1 MLLRFGFFNTTATEE
16 IFAFIAAG
24 KLILRRPT
32 LVLSRK
38 MIIGLTMAT
47 LMSTTA
53 LSQESTTDGNSSTV
67 TYNENYFVEFK
78 PITLHDMLRS
88 VPGTAALLSQADQ
101 ELGGRRV
108 RGFGSSGDQIL
119 VNGNRI
125 AGKANS
131 LGLQLKRIQ
140 ATSVS
145 HIELIRGTKA
155 GLDVQ
160 SEGLIVNVILRE
172 NASKSNTAWT
182 VGGEYV
188 DGGTVNPLVKVTH
201 TGEVDRLKYSLGIDA
216 ALIQKRRNFDDSF
229 FFANGTQFQ
238 RNNLLN
244 VDDREKAFVNSSI
257 EYNAENGDVLRLNG
271 QLEFDRNDLIETDN
285 RSHLL
290 ANTETIGGVPTN
302 FASGDTF
309 QRVRTQTHRPF
320 HWEFGG
326 DYQHRF
332 EEAGLLKTLFVI
344 NHGKHDFDNI
354 FLGALNSAALTNTSG
369 NLAKRTHGEK
379 ILRSSL
385 TNTFAKAHT
394 VEVGGE
400 VAINDVGVGN
410 TRKSVD
416 LNGDLQLVTASET
429 DTAVQEVRFEAFASH
444 NWAIASNISLQ
455 SSLNAEWSE
464 ITQTDALNAGVPEFS
479 RNFFYLKPRM
489 NLRYDVDKQNQ
500 LRVTVERKIS
510 QLDFGAFGQSFD
522 AEDNEVDGG
531 NGELLPED
539 SWEFSAAYENRFA
552 DDQGSIS
559 IKGFYNTIR
568 DHIARIGVYTG
579 TLPAPNNINQ
589 IATISVPGNIGNAKE
604 YGVEVNGNLR
614 LKMLDLPNAII
625 SGKYILRETDATDPF
640 LLVQRPII
648 YKQKHEW
655 LITFQHDLVE
665 QGTSYGFNITNK
677 GSSGP
682 SGGSVGFRTDVREQ
696 WERTIEPKASAYI
709 EQTIYGNMKLRFD
722 AENILKAKTGWD
734 ITRYTGNITLGAISL
749 NEIRKASQQRIFRLS
764 LQGSF

>member
-1 MLLRFGFFNTTATEE
+1 
-16 IFAFIAAG
+16 
-24 KLILRRPT
+24 
-32 LVLSRK
+32 
-38 MIIGLTMAT
+38 
-47 LMSTTA
+47 MSTTA
-53 LSQESTTDGNSSTV
+53 LAQESTTDGNSSTV
-67 TYNENYFVEFK
+67 TYKEDYFTEFN

-119 VNGNRI
+119 INGKRI

-140 ATSVS
+140 ATTVS

-201 TGEVDRLKYSLGIDA
+201 TGEVDRLKYSIGIDA
-216 ALIQKRRNFDDSF
+216 ALTERRRNFDDSF
-229 FFANGTQFQ
+229 FFAGGAQFQ
-238 RNNLLN
+238 DNKLLN
-244 VDDREKAFVNSSI
+244 VDDRQKAFVNGGI
-257 EYNAENGDVLRLNG
+257 EYSAENGDVLRLNG
-271 QLEFDRNDLIETDN
+271 QLEFDQNNILETDN
-285 RSHLL
+285 RSQLL
-290 ANTETIGGVPTN
+290 ANTETIGGVDID
-302 FASGDTF
+302 FLAGDDY
-309 QRVRTQTHRPF
+309 QRTRYRTHRPF

-332 EEAGLLKTLFVI
+332 ENVGLSKTLFVI
-344 NHGKHDFDNI
+344 NHGKHDWVDI
-354 FLGALNSAALTNTSG
+354 FQGSLNGAALANTSG
-369 NLAKRTHGEK
+369 NISRRTHGEK

-385 TNTFAKAHT
+385 TNTLAKVHT
-394 VEVGGE
+394 IEFGGE
-400 VAINDVGVGN
+400 VAINDLGVSN
-410 TRKSVD
+410 TKETVD
-416 LNGDLQLVTASET
+416 INGDLQINAASAEAI
-429 DTAVQEVRFEAFASH
+429 AVQEVRFEAFASH
-444 NWAIASNISLQ
+444 NWAIATNISLQ

-464 ITQTDALNAGVPEFS
+464 ITQTDEINANVPEFS

-500 LRVTVERKIS
+500 IRVTVERKIS
-510 QLDFGAFGQSFD
+510 QLDFGAFGSSFD

-568 DHIARIGVYTG
+568 DHIARIGVFTG
-579 TLPAPNNINQ
+579 TPPAPNNINQ
-589 IATISVPGNIGNAKE
+589 VVIKSVPGNIGNAKE
-604 YGVEVNGNLR
+604 YGVEINGNWR
-614 LKMLDLPNAII
+614 LKALNLPNAII
-625 SGKYILRETDATDPF
+625 SAKYILRETETTDPF
-640 LLVQRPII
+640 LIIQRPIQ

-665 QGTSYGFNITNK
+665 QGTSYGFNVNNK
-677 GSSGP
+677 GATGP
-682 SGGSVGFRTDVREQ
+682 SGGSVGFRTDAIEQ
-696 WERTIEPKASAYI
+696 WERTIDPKASAYV
-709 EQTIYGNMKLRFD
+709 EQTIFGNMKLRFD

-734 ITRYTGNITLGAISL
+734 ITRYTGNISLGVINQ
-749 NEIRKASQQRIFRLS
+749 NEIRKASQARIFRLS

>member
-1 MLLRFGFFNTTATEE
+1 M
-16 IFAFIAAG
+16 
-24 KLILRRPT
+24 
-32 LVLSRK
+32 VLSK
-38 MIIGLTMAT
+38 KSVLGLTLAT

-53 LSQESTTDGNSSTV
+53 LAQESTTDGNSSTV

-88 VPGTAALLSQADQ
+88 VPGTAALLAQADE
-101 ELGGRRV
+101 ELTGRRV

-119 VNGNRI
+119 IDGKRI
-125 AGKANS
+125 AGKTNS

-201 TGEVDRLKYSLGIDA
+201 TGEINRIKYSIGVDA
-216 ALIQKRRNFDDSF
+216 ALTERRRNFDDNF
-229 FFANGTQFQ
+229 FFAGGAQFQ
-238 RNNLLN
+238 DNILLN
-244 VDDREKAFVNSSI
+244 VDDREKAFVNGGI

-271 QLEFDRNDLIETDN
+271 QLEFDGNDLMETDN
-285 RSHLL
+285 RNHLL
-290 ANTETIGGVPTN
+290 ANTETIGGVDID
-302 FASGDTF
+302 FANGDTF

-332 EEAGLLKTLFVI
+332 ENAGLLKTLFVI

-354 FLGALNSAALTNTSG
+354 FEGALNGAALANTSG

-385 TNTFAKAHT
+385 TTTFAKAHT
-394 VEVGGE
+394 VEIGGE

-416 LNGDLQLVTASET
+416 LNGDLQLVSASIS
-429 DTAVQEVRFEAFASH
+429 DTAVQEIRYEAFASH
-444 NWAIASNISLQ
+444 NWAIANNISLQ
-455 SSLNAEWSE
+455 SSLNAEWSK
-464 ITQTDALNAGVPEFS
+464 ITQTDELDTSVPEFS
-479 RNFFYLKPRM
+479 RNFFYIKPRM
-489 NLRYDVDKQNQ
+489 NLRYDLDKQNQ
-500 LRVTVERKIS
+500 IRVTAERKIS

-522 AEDNEVDGG
+522 AEDDEVDSG

-559 IKGFYNTIR
+559 VKGFYNTIR
-568 DHIARIGVYTG
+568 DHIARIGVFEG
-579 TLPAPNNINQ
+579 TPPAPNNINQ
-589 IATISVPGNIGNAKE
+589 VAITSVPGNIGNAKE
-604 YGVEVNGNLR
+604 YGVELNGNWR
-614 LKMLDLPNAII
+614 LKAFNLPNAII
-625 SGKYILRETDATDPF
+625 SAKYILRETEATDPF
-640 LLVQRPII
+640 LLIEHPIQ

-655 LITFQHDLVE
+655 LVTFQHDLVE
-665 QGTSYGFNITNK
+665 QGTSYGFNVTNK
-677 GSSGP
+677 GFSGP
-682 SGGSVGFRTDVREQ
+682 NGGSVGFRTDAIEQ
-696 WERTIEPKASAYI
+696 WERTIEPKASAYV
-709 EQTIYGNMKLRFD
+709 EQTIFGNMKLRFD

-734 ITRYTGNITLGAISL
+734 ITRYTGNISLGAVDQ

>member
-1 MLLRFGFFNTTATEE
+1 MVLSKKSVLGLT
-16 IFAFIAAG
+16 IAA
-24 KLILRRPT
+24 
-32 LVLSRK
+32 
-38 MIIGLTMAT
+38 
-47 LMSTTA
+47 LMSSTA
-53 LSQESTTDGNSSTV
+53 LAQESTTDGNSSTV
-67 TYNENYFVEFK
+67 TYNENYFTEFK

-88 VPGTAALLSQADQ
+88 VPGTAALLAQADE
-101 ELGGRRV
+101 ELTGRRV

-119 VNGNRI
+119 IDGKRI
-125 AGKANS
+125 AGKTNS

-140 ATSVS
+140 ANSVS

-160 SEGLIVNVILRE
+160 SEGLIVNVILRD

-201 TGEVDRLKYSLGIDA
+201 TGEIDRLKYSVGIDA
-216 ALIQKRRNFDDSF
+216 ALTERRKNFDDSF
-229 FFANGTQFQ
+229 FFADGAQFQ
-238 RNNLLN
+238 NNNLLN
-244 VDDREKAFVNSSI
+244 VDDREKAFVNGGI

-271 QLEFDRNDLIETDN
+271 QLEFDGNDLIETDN
-285 RSHLL
+285 RNHLL
-290 ANTETIGGVPTN
+290 ANTETIGGVDID
-302 FASGDTF
+302 FANGDTF

-332 EEAGLLKTLFVI
+332 ENAGLLKTLFVI

-354 FLGALNSAALTNTSG
+354 FQGSLNGAALANTSG

-416 LNGDLQLVTASET
+416 ANGDLQLVTSSIS

-444 NWAIASNISLQ
+444 NWAIANNISLQ

-464 ITQTDALNAGVPEFS
+464 ITQTDELDTSVPEFS

-489 NLRYDVDKQNQ
+489 NLRYDLDKQNQ
-500 LRVTVERKIS
+500 IRVTAERKIS

-522 AEDNEVDGG
+522 AEDDEVDGG

-559 IKGFYNTIR
+559 VKGFYNTIR
-568 DHIARIGVYTG
+568 DHIARIGVFTG
-579 TLPAPNNINQ
+579 TLPVPNNINQ
-589 IATISVPGNIGNAKE
+589 VAITSVPGNIGNAKE
-604 YGVEVNGNLR
+604 YGVELNGNWR
-614 LKMLDLPNAII
+614 LKAFNLPNAII
-625 SGKYILRETDATDPF
+625 SAKYILRETEATDPF
-640 LLVQRPII
+640 LLVNRPIQ

-655 LITFQHDLVE
+655 LVTFQHDLVE
-665 QGTSYGFNITNK
+665 QGTSYGFNVTNK
-677 GSSGP
+677 GASGP
-682 SGGSVGFRTDVREQ
+682 NGGSVGFRTDAIEQ
-696 WERTIEPKASAYI
+696 WERTIEPKASAYV
-709 EQTIYGNMKLRFD
+709 EQNIFGNMKLRFD

-734 ITRYTGNITLGAISL
+734 ITRYTGNISLGTIDQ